1 MSRIPDPSLK
11 MHFLGFFLK
20 FSLQISWVSQ
30 LPSMFLIG
38 LWVGKCT
45 YCAELPPCGGK
56 CPYLCGSLPMVTSLG
71 CPMCSLT
78 RLKLASSMHTSFSY
92 IAHASFNP
100 EIKSHFGLSSPPFFV
115 INYFLGPK
123 PSINLTL
130 HYLHLY
136 PLVEALRLCPLNYWS
151 ALTPLN
157 L

>member
-1 MSRIPDPSLK
+1 
-11 MHFLGFFLK
+11 
-20 FSLQISWVSQ
+20 
-30 LPSMFLIG
+30 
-38 LWVGKCT
+38 
-45 YCAELPPCGGK
+45 
-56 CPYLCGSLPMVTSLG
+56 
-71 CPMCSLT
+71 
-78 RLKLASSMHTSFSY
+78 MHTSFSY
-92 IAHASFNP
+92 IAHAPFNP

-130 HYLHLY
+130 HYLYLY